1 VSSIGDDWNMWG
13 PARSSSS
20 ALVSIMLSS
29 VNRLRISVVGDKV
42 RCCVRGDEENQS
54 YHAFGVER
62 YNPYVHVER
71 CLAS

>member
-1 VSSIGDDWNMWG
+1 
-13 PARSSSS
+13 
-20 ALVSIMLSS
+20 VSIMLSS